1 MMKLKYKK
9 AYKPKN
15 PSLYYDIRKD
25 IEAYP
30 DAIIYIIFGG
40 RSTGKTYS
48 ALRYAIEQ
56 EKRYLFMKRTDDDV
70 ENLVLDAN
78 AEKDKDKREKTD
90 LNPFKSINR
99 DFEKCNYTP
108 LKMKKGLAAFYNQI
122 DDDTKVLSGYCMSL
136 NKVSKYKGADF
147 SDVEY
152 IIFDEFVPTKY
163 QVVRKAEGMA
173 LLDLYMTVSR
183 DREQR
188 GREAVKLF
196 CLANADDVSSPTTEA
211 LQITDTI
218 AKMAMSGQSVIYDP
232 DRYILIHRLTDN
244 KELMRAQAQNKI
256 YKTMAGTSWLDMSLS
271 NQFAYNDFSDISSKC
286 RMKGMKARAAFMY
299 ERKLYY
305 VYSTD
310 EGYYYIG
317 EQKTDQ
323 PVRIYDLKKESE
335 QNAFYYD
342 FVFEIRDMWL
352 NGGVAFCKY
361 TIKDL
366 FLNYHKIFTI
376 Y

>member
-1 MMKLKYKK
+1 
-9 AYKPKN
+9 
-15 PSLYYDIRKD
+15 
-25 IEAYP
+25 
-30 DAIIYIIFGG
+30 
-40 RSTGKTYS
+40 
-48 ALRYAIEQ
+48 
-56 EKRYLFMKRTDDDV
+56 MKRTDDDV
-70 ENLVLDAN
+70 ENLVLDAQ
-78 AEKDKDKREKTD
+78 AEKTKGKREKTD

-99 DFEKCNYTP
+99 DFQDCNYMP
-108 LKMKKGLAAFYNQI
+108 YKMKKGLAAFYNQI
-122 DDDTKVLSGYCMSL
+122 DEENKILSGYCMSL

-147 SDVEY
+147 SDVDF

-188 GREAVKLF
+188 GKEAVKLF

-218 AKMAMSGQSVIYDP
+218 ARMAMGGQSLIYDP
-232 DRYILIHRLTDN
+232 DRYILIHRLTHN
-244 KELMRAQAQNKI
+244 KELQAEQAKNKI
-256 YKTMAGTSWLDMSLS
+256 YQTMKGTAWADMSLS
-271 NQFAYNDFSDISSKC
+271 NQFAYNDFSDISSKI
-286 RMKGMKARAAFMY
+286 RMKGLKARAAFIY
-299 ERKLYY
+299 ERNLYY

-323 PVRIYDLKKESE
+323 QVRIYDLKRESE

-342 FVFEIRDMWL
+342 YVFEIRDQWL
-352 NGGVAFCKY
+352 NGQATFGKY
-361 TIKDL
+361 TIKDM
-366 FLNYHKIFTI
+366 FLNFHKIFTI